1 MARYSLFFAESAIKP
16 QANKQSNIA
25 TRYMRASQLGVLG
38 NLVLYRLMPFVSP
51 IEQCEITDGKM
62 TDRLSKGK
70 SITRMAEITM
80 VKRIVMP
87 LVCNSRCSWDDFCA
101 VAVCIGIQQAER
113 TGQWLAE
120 LELPYST
127 IIHST
132 MSRARETA
140 NVIQRSLPSIQ
151 MSESDL
157 LREGAPYPPEP
168 PLRYWKPDYRVCGIV
183 HWS

>member
-1 MARYSLFFAESAIKP
+1 
-16 QANKQSNIA
+16 
-25 TRYMRASQLGVLG
+25 
-38 NLVLYRLMPFVSP
+38 
-51 IEQCEITDGKM
+51 
-62 TDRLSKGK
+62 
-70 SITRMAEITM
+70 MAEIKM

-87 LVCNSRCSWDDFCA
+87 LVCNSRCSWVCWDDFCA